1 MYCLFISCTLF
12 VNVDILAHK
21 LSTKQAYQETKYT
34 KTGEQP

>member
-12 VNVDILAHK
+12 VNVHFLAHK
-21 LSTKQAYQETKYT
+21 LSPKQENKETKYT